1 MTRDRRIAL
10 IFDPATPVTRADLL
24 NKLAEAA
31 RVVHGDPELGF
42 LDLQVPV
49 KVKGKVVL
57 QSITVKI
64 I

>member
-1 MTRDRRIAL
+1 MKRDRRIAL
-10 IFDPATPVTRADLL
+10 IFDPEKAITRADLL
-24 NKLAEAA
+24 NNLAEAA
-31 RVVHGDPELGF
+31 RVVHGDPQLGF